1 MNIYHVLS
9 DGSRVSDIT
18 GRVVRV
24 KDAEAVYNLI
34 HSINRNSNAR
44 KTATI
49 CERGSENKKAI

>member
-1 MNIYHVLS
+1 MNIHHVLS

-34 HSINRNSNAR
+34 HSINRNSKSR
-44 KTATI
+44 KTATVY
-49 CERGSENKKAI
+49 ERGSETKKVI